1 MTKKLTEY
9 IQEIESELDSPF
21 INKQRKRHLIDEL
34 EQLREYQTNHPAE
47 NETAPNSLE
56 LYCDKNPE
64 AVECRIFN
72 L

>member
-1 MTKKLTEY
+1 MTKKLTDY

-34 EQLREYQTNHPAE
+34 DQLKDYQANHPDLDE
-47 NETAPNSLE
+47 VAPNSLE

-64 AVECRIFN
+64 AVECKIFN